1 MPELDD
7 ILKRVIAA
15 PVYDVAVKTPMQRMD
30 ALSDRISVDTE
41 CDIFIKREDMQPV
54 YSFKLR
60 GAYNKLSHLSEEQK
74 QQGIVAASAGN
85 HAQGVALSA
94 KKLGIP
100 ATIVMPRTTP
110 DIKVS
115 AVKQMGAK
123 VLLKG
128 DSFDIAKQY
137 SETISKQQNKVL
149 IPPYDDIDV
158 IAGQGTIGLELLQ
171 QANDLEAILVP
182 VGGGGLLAGVGAF
195 IKSIN
200 PDIKIIGV
208 EAEDSA
214 CLLAARKAGKPVDLK
229 KVGIF
234 ADGVAVKRIGDLPFS
249 IINQCVDQVITVTT
263 DEICA
268 AIQDIFTDI
277 RAIAEPAGAIAVAG
291 IKKLHHE
298 HNLPGKKVAV
308 ILSGANINFHTL
320 RHVSE
325 RSEFGECTEAV
336 FAATIEEHSGSFRKF
351 CLLLNNRAITE
362 FNYRIADSAR
372 ANIFVGIK
380 MQDSEQERSELLQR
394 LNENGI
400 PTIDL
405 SDDGLAKV
413 HLRYMVGGI
422 PPMPFREQVISF
434 DFPEVPG
441 ALMRFLDT
449 LGEQWNITMFHYRN
463 HGAAY
468 GRVLAGFDVPADEQD
483 EFEQHLKK
491 VGYRFNNESNN
502 PAYHLFLIPENQG
515 SKTLS

>member
-1 MPELDD
+1 
-7 ILKRVIAA
+7 
-15 PVYDVAVKTPMQRMD
+15 
-30 ALSDRISVDTE
+30 
-41 CDIFIKREDMQPV
+41 MQPV

-60 GAYNKLSHLSEEQK
+60 GAYNKLSGLSEEQK
-74 QQGIVAASAGN
+74 KAGVVAASAGN

-94 KKLGIP
+94 KKLHIP
-100 ATIVMPRTTP
+100 AVIVMPRTTP
-110 DIKVS
+110 DIKVK
-115 AVKQMGAK
+115 AVEKLGAE
-123 VLLKG
+123 VILKG
-128 DSFDIAKQY
+128 DSFDIAKAH
-137 SETISKQQNKVL
+137 SESIAREQGKVL

-158 IAGQGTIGLELLQ
+158 IAGQGTLGLELLQ
-171 QANDLEAILVP
+171 QANDLDAILIP
-182 VGGGGLLAGVGAF
+182 VGGGGLVAGVGAF

-200 PDIKIIGV
+200 PSIKIIGV

-214 CLLAARKAGKPVDLK
+214 CLLAAREAGKPVDLE

-234 ADGVAVKRIGDLPFS
+234 ADGVAVKRIGELAFS
-249 IINQCVDQVITVTT
+249 IIEQSVDQVITVTT

-268 AIQDIFTDI
+268 AIQDIFTDT
-277 RAIAEPAGAIAVAG
+277 RAIAEPAGAISVAG

-298 HNLPGKKVAV
+298 NDLPGKKIAV

-351 CLLLNNRAITE
+351 CLLLNNRSITE
-362 FNYRIADSAR
+362 FNYRIAGTDK

-380 MQDSEQERSELLQR
+380 MQNSELERGQLLEH
-394 LNENGI
+394 LNDNGI

-405 SDDGLAKV
+405 SGDVLAKV

-422 PPMPFREQVISF
+422 PSVAFREQVVSF

-441 ALMRFLDT
+441 ALLRFLET

-468 GRVLAGFDVPADEQD
+468 GRVLAGFDVPEKEQT
-483 EFEQHLKK
+483 EFERHLQK

-502 PAYHLFLIPENQG
+502 PAYHLFLNPIAR
-515 SKTLS
+515 S